1 MLKIQHASRL
11 ALVIAVG
18 TVLFHAPSA
27 RCCSHLDSHQASVSD
42 VCCAATPCC
51 VISDGTAEKPLT
63 PASVANE
70 LSAVSAPVCLVS
82 LIDFPA
88 GPQVARFAKAQP
100 VAHAPPPLALS
111 CIFLI

>member
-1 MLKIQHASRL
+1 MLSKL
-11 ALVIAVG
+11 ALVLAVG
-18 TVLFHAPSA
+18 AALLQAPMSAPTA
-27 RCCSHLDSHQASVSD
+27 RCCSHPDSHQASFSD

-51 VISDGTAEKPLT
+51 VISDGTAEKPMT
-63 PASVANE
+63 PAPVANE

>member
-1 MLKIQHASRL
+1 MLSRL
-11 ALVIAVG
+11 ALVIAIG
-18 TVLFHAPSA
+18 AALFQAPVAAFSA
-27 RCCSHLDSHQASVSD
+27 RCCSHRDAHQASLSD

-51 VISDGTAEKPLT
+51 VISDGTVEKAMT
-63 PASVANE
+63 PAPVANE
-70 LSAVSAPVCLVS
+70 LSAVSAPVCVVS

>member
-1 MLKIQHASRL
+1 MFSKL
-11 ALVIAVG
+11 AVVFAVSA
-18 TVLFHAPSA
+18 VLFQAHVAAFTA
-27 RCCSHLDSHQASVSD
+27 RCCSQPDSHQASVSD
-42 VCCAATPCC
+42 VCCAATACC
-51 VISDGTAEKPLT
+51 VISDGTAEKPMT

-70 LSAVSAPVCLVS
+70 LSAASAPVCLVS

-88 GPQVARFAKAQP
+88 GPQVAHFAKAQP